1 MIFLKDIAEIG
12 VWQDHHMEERRF
24 TAGQKRPEE
33 LAPGYWTTPTD
44 RLHYSLNPDE
54 DGQMSG
60 FSQRLPI
67 EKIRCIVIGGT
78 KNPDKIIDMIIEHLK
93 LS

>member
-1 MIFLKDIAEIG
+1 MIFLKEIEGIG
-12 VWQDHHMEERRF
+12 VWQDQHMEERRF
-24 TAGQKRPEE
+24 TAGRKRPEE

-60 FSQRLPI
+60 FSQRLAP
-67 EKIRCIVIGGT
+67 EHVKCIIIGGT
-78 KNPDKIIDMIIEHLK
+78 KHPDKILEMVISHIK